1 MWITFHFHF
10 YRFQQISFIFVH
22 IYCFANIRFKIPDV
36 NFQTT
41 YQELSVNIEI
51 SIYTQN
57 SRPVQ
62 GAAAA
67 HFIDALNYFQIIS

>member
-1 MWITFHFHF
+1 MWITFDMCFF
-10 YRFQQISFIFVH
+10 RFQQISFIFVH

-41 YQELSVNIEI
+41 CQELSVNIEI

-62 GAAAA
+62 GAAAV
-67 HFIDALNYFQIIS
+67 HSQMY